1 MTWHNKTIHTQGNN
15 KVAPYNGVCYYITV
29 CKHTIIP
36 IASCILIKAQ
46 DTMTFAYDITV
57 CIHNK
62 ISTASNIMF
71 KAHAT
76 MAFDCDI
83 MVCIY
88 NIISTASNIMMKSQ
102 DITRS

>member
-1 MTWHNKTIHTQGNN
+1 
-15 KVAPYNGVCYYITV
+15 
-29 CKHTIIP
+29 
-36 IASCILIKAQ
+36 
-46 DTMTFAYDITV
+46 MTFAYDITV

-76 MAFDCDI
+76 MSFACDI
-83 MVCIY
+83 MVCI
-88 NIISTASNIMMKSQ
+88 NKIISTASNIMMNAQ

>member
-1 MTWHNKTIHTQGNN
+1 
-15 KVAPYNGVCYYITV
+15 
-29 CKHTIIP
+29 
-36 IASCILIKAQ
+36 
-46 DTMTFAYDITV
+46 MTFAYDITV

-76 MAFDCDI
+76 MAFACDI
-83 MVCIY
+83 MVYIN
-88 NIISTASNIMMKSQ
+88 NIISTASNIMMNAQ

>member
-1 MTWHNKTIHTQGNN
+1 
-15 KVAPYNGVCYYITV
+15 
-29 CKHTIIP
+29 
-36 IASCILIKAQ
+36 
-46 DTMTFAYDITV
+46 MTFAYDKTV

-62 ISTASNIMF
+62 ISNASNIMF

-88 NIISTASNIMMKSQ
+88 SIISTASNIMMKSQ

>member
-1 MTWHNKTIHTQGNN
+1 M
-15 KVAPYNGVCYYITV
+15 A
-29 CKHTIIP
+29 
-36 IASCILIKAQ
+36 
-46 DTMTFAYDITV
+46 FAYDITA

-76 MAFDCDI
+76 MAFACDI
-83 MVCIY
+83 MVCIN
-88 NIISTASNIMMKSQ
+88 NIISTASNIMMNAQ